1 MRFLASFSV
10 LLLALLL
17 PLSAAGLP
25 PEEMTT
31 SQIVQELNQIFSG
44 QQSELKALEADL
56 MTSQEEL
63 KASKEE
69 LTLLKADL
77 KVQQERLNESLRT
90 VTDLKSYLPSLVEE
104 QQKTISSQKI
114 WLYVLTAAVVGLG
127 AGVLVNSL
135 I

>member
-1 MRFLASFSV
+1 M
-10 LLLALLL
+10 
-17 PLSAAGLP
+17 
-25 PEEMTT
+25 
-31 SQIVQELNQIFSG
+31 NQIFSV

-77 KVQQERLNESLRT
+77 KVQQARLNESLQT